1 MDKETK
7 YAFVTGASGEI
18 GQAICIALAKAGWNL
33 YLHYY
38 QNRQAVEDIVPKLQ
52 AENIDVILIQADFD
66 DFSSLKEIE
75 KQVFQ
80 VDAFI
85 HAAGHSHYA
94 LFQDTTDLD
103 MTKLWNVHMY
113 MPMRLIQIFIP
124 KLMKSQQGRI
134 VFISSIWG
142 EIGASMEVVYSTVKG
157 AQIAF
162 CKALSQ
168 EVGPS
173 GITVN
178 AVTPGV
184 VKTKMMDQFSLEE
197 KEILRQEIPLK
208 RFAKPEEIA
217 ETVEFLTSKK
227 ASYITGEVLRLNG
240 GWLM

>member
-168 EVGPS
+168 EVGLS

-178 AVTPGV
+178 AVTPGA

>member
-38 QNRQAVEDIVPKLQ
+38 QNRQAVEDIVPQLQ

-168 EVGPS
+168 EVGLS

>member
-52 AENIDVILIQADFD
+52 AENIDVILFQADFD

-168 EVGPS
+168 EVGLS

>member
-113 MPMRLIQIFIP
+113 MPMRLIQVFIP

-168 EVGPS
+168 EVGLS

>member
-66 DFSSLKEIE
+66 DFSSLKKIE

-168 EVGPS
+168 EVGLS

>member
-7 YAFVTGASGEI
+7 YAFVTGASSEI

-38 QNRQAVEDIVPKLQ
+38 QNRQAVEDIVPQLQ

-168 EVGPS
+168 EVGLS

>member
-38 QNRQAVEDIVPKLQ
+38 QNRQAVEDIVPQLQ

-168 EVGPS
+168 EVGLS
-173 GITVN
+173 GMTVN

>member
-38 QNRQAVEDIVPKLQ
+38 QNRQAVEDIVPQLQ

-103 MTKLWNVHMY
+103 ITKLWNVHMY

-134 VFISSIWG
+134 VFTSSIWG

-168 EVGPS
+168 EVGLS

>member
-168 EVGPS
+168 EVGLS

-208 RFAKPEEIA
+208 RFAKPEEIS

>member
-38 QNRQAVEDIVPKLQ
+38 QNRQAVEDIVPQLQ

-157 AQIAF
+157 AQIVF

-168 EVGPS
+168 EVGLS

>member
-103 MTKLWNVHMY
+103 ITKLWNVHMY
-113 MPMRLIQIFIP
+113 MPIRLIQIFIP

-168 EVGPS
+168 EVGLS